1 MSDQKKFEEA
11 IQQHLAGALYT
22 SASPEQQRRALLMA
36 ERDVL
41 SQTGMGVDREDPLFI
56 DAVAEQ
62 TIFLLLN
69 VDKIYSP
76 LRDVISESVEG
87 AGSVTY
93 NNDSKP
99 FRFMSLRAMELCT
112 RLSSGSLELTRG

>member
-11 IQQHLAGALYT
+11 LRQHLAGALYT
-22 SASPEQQRRALLMA
+22 NASPEQQRRALLMA

-41 SQTGMGVDREDPLFI
+41 SQTGMGVDRENPLFI

-62 TIFLLLN
+62 AVFLLLN

-93 NNDSKP
+93 NNDGKP